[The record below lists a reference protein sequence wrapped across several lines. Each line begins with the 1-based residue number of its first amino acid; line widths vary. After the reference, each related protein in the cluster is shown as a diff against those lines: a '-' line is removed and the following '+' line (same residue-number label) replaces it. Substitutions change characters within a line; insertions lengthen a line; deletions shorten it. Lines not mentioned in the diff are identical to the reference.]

1 MDGERSIEGNL
12 SMECRDFRE
21 AVGRMQLAGRR
32 FLSRQ
37 RGFLTCFGVGLLIGI
52 IVINIGKSILL
63 GETGLFDEYTLY
75 HMKYMT
81 VDSNALF
88 CYIFRKRI
96 GRMLILA
103 VLSTTYLGLVACM
116 GMAFWYGMSAG
127 AFLTSLALRYGLKGI
142 LLAVIGL
149 FPHYLLYVPAILLL
163 LVWCEE
169 LFRGIYVRGEF
180 NAEDKGF
187 LLKKAGR
194 LLVILALATAGC
206 LLEGYMNPYL
216 LLGFLK
222 IF

>member
-1 MDGERSIEGNL
+1 
-12 SMECRDFRE
+12 
-21 AVGRMQLAGRR
+21 MQLAGRQ

-37 RGFLTCFGVGLLIGI
+37 RNFLACFGAGLLLGI
-52 IVINIGKSILL
+52 ILINIGKSILL

-81 VDSNALF
+81 VDCNALF
-88 CYIFRKRI
+88 CYILRKRM
-96 GRMLILA
+96 GRILILA
-103 VLSTTYLGLVACM
+103 VLSSTYLGLVVYM
-116 GMAFWYGMSAG
+116 GAAFWYGISAG

-142 LLAVIGL
+142 LLAAVSL

-163 LVWCEE
+163 LVWCQE

-180 NAEDKGF
+180 NAQDKGF
-187 LLKKAGR
+187 LLKKAGK
-194 LLVILALATAGC
+194 LLLILGVTTAGC
-206 LLEGYMNPYL
+206 LMEGYLNPYL